1 MEYIIKRFRWNTPI
15 WYLMDLFNGSLIFC
29 VKTYRNWSLTDFDQ
43 GSPSH
48 SINSALS
55 NLYSSIKKFR
65 CLSRHSGGE
74 KLKPRPFQISAESGR
89 SLVSWKA
96 ENLNLF
102 TRQFWA
108 IHTTMQCR
116 VKFWFIFWL
125 KPSPFSHSN
134 HTLLCEVSI
143 GKSFVF
149 FYTHSL

>member
-1 MEYIIKRFRWNTPI
+1 MIKNSGWNTPM

-65 CLSRHSGGE
+65 CLSRHSGE
-74 KLKPRPFQISAESGR
+74 KTKAWDISNISRVWTIFGFLE
-89 SLVSWKA
+89 SWKSQP
-96 ENLNLF
+96 F
-102 TRQFWA
+102 TCQFWA

-134 HTLLCEVSI
+134 HTLLYEASIDSI
-143 GKSFVF
+143 GKNFVF
-149 FYTHSL
+149 FYPNCL